1 GIYAAFVWLI
11 FFKFKWLP
19 WNTVSMV
26 IVITIPIVALTLM
39 ILTLNVVAPSTS
51 DVRVVKYVVNV
62 VPQVGGRVLEVP
74 VEPNRLVKKGEVL
87 FRIDPTPYALT
98 VKSLEAQLANAQ
110 ASGREVIEQVGG
122 AVGTLA
128 AAQGAVQQAEARIR
142 EVLPR
147 IELARKRVLDN
158 RELVRTGAGDR
169 YTLESA
175 ETDLKSL
182 EAQLDTARGVLV
194 QL

>member
-1 GIYAAFVWLI
+1 MDILILGIYAGIVWLI

-110 ASGREVIEQVGG
+110 ASGRRRRRHPGCG
-122 AVGTLA
+122 AGRGAAGRSPHTRSA
-128 AAQGAVQQAEARIR
+128 AADRAGAQAC
-142 EVLPR
+142 PR
-147 IELARKRVLDN
+147 QPR
-158 RELVRTGAGDR
+158 AGSHR
-169 YTLESA
+169 
-175 ETDLKSL
+175 
-182 EAQLDTARGVLV
+182 RR
-194 QL
+194 